1 MPLVTSKYNPPVLFK
16 NGYVS
21 TVYSGLWRK
30 VNGVSQ
36 KRERLFLDDGD
47 FLDLDWS
54 FSTEK
59 TDRLAIVLH
68 GLEGNAQRP
77 YMLGAAKHFN
87 THNIDVLCLNFRGCS
102 GEDNALY
109 RSYHSGD
116 TGDLKT
122 VIAHVLSTR
131 SYTNLYLKG
140 FSLGA
145 NVLLKYLGEGNV
157 IPDAVKA
164 AIAVSVPCHLKGS
177 CDELHK
183 LKNWPYANMFLGN
196 LKTKLKTKQQKF
208 PEQIN
213 GTAINAIK
221 SLIQFDH
228 TYTSKAH
235 GFKDAFDYYEQS
247 SSLQYLSHIEVPT
260 LILNAKNDSFLSK
273 SCFPFE
279 AAKHNS
285 NLFLEVPKYGG
296 HVGFYETSNV
306 YYNETRSVEYF
317 NLFL

>member
-1 MPLVTSKYNPPVLFK
+1 MPIVKSTYKPPFLFK

-21 TVYSGLWRK
+21 TVYSGLWRR
-30 VNGVSQ
+30 VNGVIQ
-36 KRERLFLDDGD
+36 ERERLTLPDGD

-54 FSTEK
+54 FSNKK
-59 TDRLAIVLH
+59 THRLAIVLH

-87 THNIDVLCLNFRGCS
+87 TNDIDVVCVNFRGCS
-102 GEDNALY
+102 GEDNSLY

-116 TGDLKT
+116 TGDLQV
-122 VIAHVLSTR
+122 VIAHILATKAYKR
-131 SYTNLYLKG
+131 IYLKG

-145 NVLLKYLGEGNV
+145 NVVLKYLGEGHV
-157 IPDAVKA
+157 IPEAIKA
-164 AIAVSVPCHLKGS
+164 AIAVSVPCSLKGS

-183 LKNWPYANMFLGN
+183 LKNWPYARMFLGN
-196 LKTKLKTKQQKF
+196 LKTKLKQKQQKF
-208 PEQIN
+208 PKQIN
-213 GTAINAIK
+213 GTAINSIK

-235 GFKDAFDYYEQS
+235 GFTDAFDYYEQS
-247 SSLQYLSHIEVPT
+247 SSLQFLPNIQVPT
-260 LILNAKNDSFLSK
+260 LVLNAENDSFLSK

-296 HVGFYETSNV
+296 HVGFYEPSNV
-306 YYNETRSVEYF
+306 YYNEMRAVEF
-317 NLFL
+317 FKQTL